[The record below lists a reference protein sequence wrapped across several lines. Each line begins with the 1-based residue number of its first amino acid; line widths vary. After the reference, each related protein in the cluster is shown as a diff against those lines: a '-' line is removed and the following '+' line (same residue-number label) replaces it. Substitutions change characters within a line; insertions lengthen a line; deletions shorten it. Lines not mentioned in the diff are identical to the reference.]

1 MYYAKWIDGLLDVVE
16 EPKDGYKPMQFTEA
30 PEAPSGY
37 EAAFF
42 WKETNSAW
50 VQTWEIVQDDDELDD
65 ADALSILLGEGGG
78 DA

>member
-16 EPKDGYKPMQFTEA
+16 AEKDGYKPMQFTET

-42 WKETNSAW
+42 WKENTDAW
-50 VQTWEIVQDDDELDD
+50 VQTWEIVPASEEVDDSE
-65 ADALSILLGEGGG
+65 ALEILLGGVT
-78 DA
+78 